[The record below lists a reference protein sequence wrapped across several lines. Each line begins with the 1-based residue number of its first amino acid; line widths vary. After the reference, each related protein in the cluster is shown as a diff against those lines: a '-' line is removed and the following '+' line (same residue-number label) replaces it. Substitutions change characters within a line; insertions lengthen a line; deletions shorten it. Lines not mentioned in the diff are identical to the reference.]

1 MLLPITLI
9 LIGLALLLVEVYL
22 IPGFNVVGLL
32 GLLVIAFAVGFAFVE
47 NGPAGGLMTMAGS
60 LVAVVGVFYFLWQSG
75 AWDKF
80 VLSANL
86 KKDDADAAAEREQ
99 RIRYLGKT
107 GSAVTPL
114 RPTGVAEIEGE
125 RVEVMTEGEFIAAG
139 SLVRIVA
146 MDRRRYF
153 VRLAEALPEPTG
165 QDGKQS

>member
-32 GLLVIAFAVGFAFVE
+32 GLLVIAFAIGFAFVE
-47 NGPAGGLMTMAGS
+47 RGAVGGLVTMAGS
-60 LVAVVGVFYFLWQSG
+60 LTAVVGVFYFLWQSG

-86 KKDDADAAAEREQ
+86 RKDDAEAAAEREQ

-153 VRLAEALPEPTG
+153 VRLAESLPEHPGTE
-165 QDGKQS
+165 GKQS